1 MTSNHR
7 SPTRTN
13 EFVRATLFVLLSG
26 MVSFACG
33 AAREVETEDAGA
45 PADGGSTT
53 EDRGGAAS
61 DAAAA
66 DDTGADAGL
75 AERVTLDLKPGC
87 NPFATSNECVFPVP
101 SSFFEKADATS
112 PTGVRLNYPGDV
124 LPNADGETT
133 YDIASVNL
141 GDGVSPVSPIL
152 VHFTADAD
160 PAQLVGQREVERSL
174 APDAPI
180 ALFNLNTG
188 RRVMFMSE
196 MDANRSDDYQKR
208 YALIVRP
215 LEPMGAGDRH
225 AIAFANGL
233 KKADG
238 NSYRSPPAFA
248 ALRDGVLT
256 TNDIIENA
264 RPRFDLL
271 FEFLSA
277 NGYARDN
284 LLMAW
289 DFTVASDEWMLGP
302 VLSMREKAFEI
313 VKDGVSY
320 TVEGVETD
328 PNENVSKLVW
338 GDFTV
343 PTFITSENT
352 FEFDADHRPVL
363 QAQSQSFPYTMIVPK
378 SVSTAT
384 GPVPLTVFG
393 HGIFGEGRDYL
404 KGGIGRDVVQPM
416 AQEAG
421 AVVIATDWIGLS
433 HVDLQII
440 IDQVIPDTSQ
450 IGVVTDRLQQSLI
463 NNLVMT
469 ELAFRSLQFDPE
481 MKPDGHDLLDPSRVY
496 YYGVSLGGI
505 QGSSFISISNRVQRG
520 VLAVPG
526 CAWSSMLPRSRVWA
540 AIKPFFDTE
549 YPDPLIRQLGIF
561 FMQMRFDHSD
571 PVNLTKLMFKSRLP
585 DAPQGRAVVIQESIG
600 DCQVPNLTT
609 EMLARAIGLSAMTP
623 GDSVIFGLPQIAS
636 PFSGSAIVQ
645 YHLKEQTAKYMPPDD
660 NTMPTAENNVH
671 SDMCWQPNVLEQV
684 RSFLSTGEV
693 TQTCDGPC
701 DPE

>member
-1 MTSNHR
+1 MNKRLVWAFLVS
-7 SPTRTN
+7 
-13 EFVRATLFVLLSG
+13 LFVLFVLS
-26 MVSFACG
+26 ACG
-33 AAREVETEDAGA
+33 SAREIDTDTEGTGAADAGGRDQGT
-45 PADGGSTT
+45 P
-53 EDRGGAAS
+53 
-61 DAAAA
+61 DAGT
-66 DDTGADAGL
+66 DDTDADAGL
-75 AERVTLDLKPGC
+75 AERITLDLKPGC
-87 NPFATSNECVFPVP
+87 NPFATSRECVFPVP
-101 SSFFEKADATS
+101 ISFFERADTTS
-112 PTGVRLNYPGDV
+112 TTGARLNYPLDI
-124 LPNADGETT
+124 LPNASGETT

-141 GDGVSPVSPIL
+141 SDGVSPVSLIL
-152 VHFTADAD
+152 VHFGHDAD
-160 PAQLVGQREVERSL
+160 PSQLVGQRDLDRSL

-188 RRVMFMSE
+188 KRVMFMSE
-196 MDANRSDDYQKR
+196 MDANRSDDYLRR

-215 LEPMGAGDRH
+215 LEPMRAGDRH
-225 AIAFANGL
+225 AVALTKKLRRSDGASFDSPEAFV
-233 KKADG
+233 
-238 NSYRSPPAFA
+238 

-256 TNDIIENA
+256 TNDVVENA

-289 DFTVASDEWMLGP
+289 DFTVASDEWVLGP
-302 VLSMREKAFEI
+302 VLSMREKAFDLVE
-313 VKDGVSY
+313 DGVDY
-320 TVEGVETD
+320 TIEGVEND

-338 GDFTV
+338 GSFAV
-343 PTFITSENT
+343 PTFITGGNT
-352 FEFDADHRPVL
+352 FEYDAEHKPVL
-363 QAQSQSFPYTMIVPK
+363 QAESQSFPYTMIVPK
-378 SVSTAT
+378 SVVGAA

-416 AQEAG
+416 AQGAG

-433 HVDLQII
+433 HSDLQII

-481 MKPDGHDLLDPSRVY
+481 LKPAAGHELLDPGRVY

-505 QGSSFISISNRVQRG
+505 QGSSFVSISNRIQRG

-540 AIKPFFDTE
+540 AIKPFFDAE

-571 PVNLTKLMFKSRLP
+571 PVNLTKLMFKSQLP
-585 DAPQGRAVVIQESIG
+585 DAPQGRAVVVQEAVG

-623 GDSVIFGLPQIAS
+623 ADSVIFGLPTVVS

-645 YHLKEQTAKYMPPDD
+645 YHLKAQTAEYMPPDD
-660 NTMPTAENNVH
+660 NTMPTQENDVH

-684 RSFLSTGEV
+684 RSFLLTGV
-693 TQTCDGPC
+693 LTQTCDGPC
-701 DPE
+701 DPD